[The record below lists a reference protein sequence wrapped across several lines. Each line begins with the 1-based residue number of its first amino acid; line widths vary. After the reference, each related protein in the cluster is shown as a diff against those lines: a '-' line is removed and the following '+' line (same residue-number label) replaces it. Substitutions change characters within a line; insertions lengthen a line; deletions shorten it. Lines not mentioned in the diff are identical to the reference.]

1 MLEVAA
7 ALIYN
12 EMNEILICQ
21 RPEGK
26 NCALLWEFPGGK
38 QEAGETLRECLLRE
52 CREELNLELAIE
64 KEITDTIY
72 SYPEFT
78 VHLTFYRAHILSGEP
93 KKQEHN
99 EIRFVQP
106 DDLRLYD
113 FCPADAA
120 VLDLLIQSN
129 REVADHED
137 EF

>member
-52 CREELNLELAIE
+52 CHEELAIELAIE
-64 KEITDTIY
+64 KEITDTTY
-72 SYPEFT
+72 SYPAFT

-99 EIRFVQP
+99 EIRFVRLG
-106 DDLRLYD
+106 DLRQYD

-120 VLDLLIQSN
+120 ILALLMQES
-129 REVADHED
+129 
-137 EF
+137 